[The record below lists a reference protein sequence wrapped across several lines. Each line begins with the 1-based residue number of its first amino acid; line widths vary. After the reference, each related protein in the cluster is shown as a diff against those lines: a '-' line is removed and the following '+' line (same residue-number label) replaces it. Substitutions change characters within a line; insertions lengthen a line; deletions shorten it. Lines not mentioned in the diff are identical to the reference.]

1 MKESLRD
8 IAKMIDHS
16 LLHPTMTDQEL
27 IAGCQLAKKY
37 DVASVC
43 IKPYAVQ
50 LAKEQL
56 KGSDVNVGTV
66 IGFPSGSHKT
76 EAKLYEAELA
86 LAEGVVELDMVLN
99 IGKALSRDWEYIRRE
114 IKAINDLT
122 VSKGALLKVIF
133 ETDYVAQD
141 ELLIQLCHI
150 CSEIA
155 IAFVKTSTGYNYVK
169 QADGQNT
176 YAGATDHVL
185 KLMRRECPPSVQVKA
200 AGKVKTL
207 DDVLRVRS
215 LGVTRIGATSTANI
229 LEEAKTRILGLST
242 DKSKQPASV
251 AGTSDY

>member
-1 MKESLRD
+1 MSESLRA

-16 LLHPTMTDQEL
+16 LLHPTMTDQDL
-27 IAGCQLAKKY
+27 IAGCELAKKY

-56 KGSDVNVGTV
+56 KGSDVLVGAV
-66 IGFPSGSHKT
+66 IGFPSGSHKV
-76 EAKLYEAELA
+76 EAKVYEAELA
-86 LAEGVVELDMVLN
+86 LADGAVELDMVLN
-99 IGKALSRDWEYIRRE
+99 IGKALSRDWEYIRHE

-122 VSKGALLKVIF
+122 VSHGKLLKVIF

-141 ELLIQLCHI
+141 ELRIELCHI

-155 IAFVKTSTGYNYVK
+155 VAFVKTSSGYNFVK
-169 QADGQNT
+169 QPDGQMT
-176 YAGATDHVL
+176 YAGASDHVL

-207 DDVLRVRS
+207 DDVLRVRD
-215 LGVTRIGATSTANI
+215 LGVTRVGATSTAEI
-229 LEEAKTRILGLST
+229 LEEAKKRGFK
-242 DKSKQPASV
+242 D
-251 AGTSDY
+251 